1 MRKAP
6 TYQAPTAACSIER
19 AVTVLGERW
28 TFLIVRQA
36 HAGTTRF
43 IDFQRELGVAP
54 DVLTARLQTLV
65 QAGILERQ
73 SYQEPGER
81 VRYSYHLTAAGVE
94 LRLVLGALQ
103 QWGDVYLPRPEGPS
117 AARRHLQSGR
127 PVHVSFVDD
136 EGRPVEIDSVTI
148 SAPVQ

>member
-1 MRKAP
+1 MRKASI
-6 TYQAPTAACSIER
+6 YQAPTAACSIER
-19 AVTVLGERW
+19 AVAILGERW

-43 IDFQRELGVAP
+43 VDFQRELGAAP
-54 DVLTARLQTLV
+54 DILTARLHTLV
-65 QAGILERQ
+65 RAGILEKQ

-81 VRYSYHLTAAGVE
+81 VRYSYHLTRAGTD

-103 QWGDVYLPRPEGPS
+103 QRGDVHLPRLEGPS

-127 PVHVSFVDD
+127 PVHVAFTDD
-136 EGRPVEIDSVTI
+136 EGHAVDVDSVTI
-148 SAPVQ
+148 SAPVE